1 MSVDERLIARLGQL
15 IERGD
20 QVIATHRP
28 NPPGVIGFPTLD
40 SGAFSE
46 WQTQS
51 LSFLTRLL
59 GPGDTYVETF
69 KEHAD
74 QGFPSSVQQGQGILR
89 AVRGDVE
96 LGYLTNVRTLVAAEV
111 FSDFLE
117 MARHLLDAGYVHPA
131 ASLIGAVL
139 ENGLRQI
146 ASASNV
152 NVKASDDL
160 SALDT
165 KLANAE
171 VYSRLIQK
179 RVRVWMDVRNHAD
192 HGQFEKITEAD
203 VRDMFDGVSSLLS
216 SQMT

>member
-1 MSVDERLIARLGQL
+1 VSVDERVIARLGQL

-28 NPPGVIGFPTLD
+28 NPPGVLGFPTLD

-59 GPGDTYVETF
+59 GSGDTYVVTF
-69 KEHAD
+69 REKVEHGHA
-74 QGFPSSVQQGQGILR
+74 SSVKQGQGILR
-89 AVRGDVE
+89 AVREDVE

-117 MARHLLDAGYVHPA
+117 MAHHLLDAEYVYPA
-131 ASLIGAVL
+131 ASLLGAVL

-146 ASASNV
+146 ASV
-152 NVKASDDL
+152 NGVTVKASDDL

-165 KLANAE
+165 KLADAD
-171 VYSRLIQK
+171 VYSRLVQK

-192 HGQFEKITEAD
+192 HGEFEKVTGSD
-203 VRDMFDGVSSLLS
+203 VREMFEGVSNLLS
-216 SQMT
+216 SHLT

>member
-1 MSVDERLIARLGQL
+1 MSVDERVIARLGQL

-69 KEHAD
+69 KEEVD
-74 QGFPSSVQQGQGILR
+74 KGFASSVKQGQGILR
-89 AVRGDVE
+89 AVREDVE

-117 MARHLLDAGYVHPA
+117 MARHLLDAGYIHPA

-139 ENGLRQI
+139 ENGLRQMAA
-146 ASASNV
+146 ASKV
-152 NVKASDDL
+152 NVKTSDDL
-160 SALDT
+160 SALDG
-165 KLANAE
+165 KLADAE

-192 HGQFEKITEAD
+192 HGQFEKITERD
-203 VRDMFDGVSSLLS
+203 VRDMFEGVSSLLS

>member
-1 MSVDERLIARLGQL
+1 LGQL
-15 IERGD
+15 IEKGD
-20 QVIATHRP
+20 QVLATHRP
-28 NPPGVIGFPTLD
+28 NPPGVYGFPTLD

-46 WQTQS
+46 WQTQA

-69 KEHAD
+69 REEVEQGHA
-74 QGFPSSVQQGQGILR
+74 GSVKQGQGILR
-89 AVRGDVE
+89 AVREDVE

-117 MARHLLDAGYVHPA
+117 MARHLLDAGYVYPA

-160 SALDT
+160 SALDA
-165 KLANAE
+165 KLADAE
-171 VYSRLIQK
+171 VYSRLVQK

-192 HGQFEKITEAD
+192 HGEFEKITEAD
-203 VRDMFDGVSSLLS
+203 VRDMHDGVSSLLS
-216 SQMT
+216 SEMT